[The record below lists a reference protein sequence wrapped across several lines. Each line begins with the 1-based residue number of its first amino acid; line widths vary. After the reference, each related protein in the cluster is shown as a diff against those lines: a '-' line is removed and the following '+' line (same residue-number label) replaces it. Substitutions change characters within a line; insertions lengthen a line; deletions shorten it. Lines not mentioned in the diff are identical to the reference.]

1 MGTGLY
7 IHVPFCLARCD
18 FCAFSL
24 QIFREDNA
32 QRYVK
37 ALCREIQLHAED
49 DTLRGRSL
57 GTVYF
62 GGGTPTTLQ
71 PHQLCDILEKV
82 KQHFRCDQE
91 LEVTVEAHPDTV
103 TSDGLRLLVGSGF
116 NRLSLGV
123 QSLVETELS
132 RVGRPTLLQG
142 VGTAVT
148 LARQAG
154 FRNLNLDFIY
164 GLPGQTTESWISTLD
179 EALAL
184 EPTHLSCYA
193 LTVEERTKLDLDLR
207 KGSTPAPDPV
217 LQNAMEI
224 TAAQRLREAGFTRY
238 EISNYARPGYA
249 CRHNLLYWEAGDY
262 LGLGPSAQSFIQGRR
277 FGNEEK
283 LSTYARSL
291 EEGRLA
297 ITEEES
303 LTPEQQQREAIVF
316 GLRLT
321 KGIDRSLVAAL
332 TEEAWHQARRELLD
346 HGLLEEGTDRIRLT
360 DEGRRYADSVAVEL
374 L

>member
-1 MGTGLY
+1 MRRIA
-7 IHVPFCLARCD
+7 IHYVSFCLPVAYPLLTRP
-18 FCAFSL
+18 
-24 QIFREDNA
+24 
-32 QRYVK
+32 
-37 ALCREIQLHAED
+37 
-49 DTLRGRSL
+49 
-57 GTVYF
+57 
-62 GGGTPTTLQ
+62 GGG
-71 PHQLCDILEKV
+71 
-82 KQHFRCDQE
+82 
-91 LEVTVEAHPDTV
+91 
-103 TSDGLRLLVGSGF
+103 
-116 NRLSLGV
+116 
-123 QSLVETELS
+123 
-132 RVGRPTLLQG
+132 
-142 VGTAVT
+142 
-148 LARQAG
+148 
-154 FRNLNLDFIY
+154 
-164 GLPGQTTESWISTLD
+164 
-179 EALAL
+179 
-184 EPTHLSCYA
+184 
-193 LTVEERTKLDLDLR
+193 
-207 KGSTPAPDPV
+207 GSTPAPDPV

-238 EISNYARPGYA
+238 EISNYARPGYT

-283 LSTYARSL
+283 VSTYARSL
-291 EEGRLA
+291 EQSRLP